1 MQQAYQVFKKQMEK
15 KKKVKNKRQ
24 QNLLYSRTA
33 FKNPKLFSRIT
44 GVDVELIK
52 RLGIILILISSNNKI
67 AKEPFKKYCREIG
80 RLKKSM

>member
-33 FKNPKLFSRIT
+33 FKNLAEWTKTKL
-44 GVDVELIK
+44 K
-52 RLGIILILISSNNKI
+52 
-67 AKEPFKKYCREIG
+67 
-80 RLKKSM
+80 